1 MKILRIIYDWPEPWV
16 GLSPHPYELTIAQTH
31 LGHELTVFAGRWPRS
46 GEIQKPDGVDV
57 IGFNREPL
65 KGTLNITT
73 SISLFFYY
81 LKWRKNNTPAIIHS
95 HGHFAIWIYLYRL
108 FLKKFAKKSKE
119 LKIPLVV
126 HFHNTVEGRKQ
137 KLLETGAK
145 IDPISTYLSWPLGK
159 LSDQWAVKAG
169 DALVFVGQELLED
182 AVKYYD
188 APREKSFVIE
198 SGVND
203 SMFRPVGQEEKEK
216 TRRDLG
222 LDTLDRVI
230 VNYGMMVAR
239 KNVLKLVEALSLLP
253 DKYKLLL
260 VGPGDTDYLDK
271 IDELIK
277 AKKLGSRIIQAG
289 YTPYPQIPIALQSA
303 DVFVLPSSFEGT
315 PKVVMESLSC
325 GVPALASG
333 FELSEDISGLVYL
346 DDISPETIAR
356 QIQEIFDSGIQV
368 DRAKI
373 HHLFS
378 WDVRARKVEEVYAF
392 VLKTSEMITHSRMRG
407 KRFLAADC

>member
-16 GLSPHPYELTIAQTH
+16 GLSPHPYELTASQARM
-31 LGHELTVFAGRWPRS
+31 GHDITVFAGKWPRS
-46 GEIQKPDGVDV
+46 GQIQKPEGVEV

-73 SISLFFYY
+73 SVSLFFYY
-81 LKWRKNNTPAIIHS
+81 LKWRKDNTPEIIHS

-108 FLKKFAKKSKE
+108 FLKKFFKRAKE

-137 KLLETGAK
+137 KLLEQKAK
-145 IDPISTYLSWPLGK
+145 IDPVSTCLSWPLGK
-159 LSDQWAVKAG
+159 LSDRWAVKAG

-203 SMFRPVGQEEKEK
+203 LIFRSVGQEEKEK

-222 LDTLDRVI
+222 LDILDRVI
-230 VNYGMMVAR
+230 VNYGMMVER
-239 KNVLKLVEALSLLP
+239 KNILNLVEALVFLP
-253 DKYKLLL
+253 EKYKLLL
-260 VGPGDTDYLDK
+260 VGPGDPEYLAK
-271 IDELIK
+271 IDALIK
-277 AKKLGSRIIQAG
+277 DKKLGSRIIQAG
-289 YTPYPQIPIALQSA
+289 YTPYPQIPIALQAA
-303 DVFVLPSSFEGT
+303 DLFVLPSSFEGI

-325 GVPALASG
+325 GIPALASG
-333 FELSEDISGLVYL
+333 FKLSEDISGLIYL
-346 DDISPETIAR
+346 DDTNPETIAR
-356 QIQEIFDSGIQV
+356 QVQEIFDNDVRV
-368 DRAKI
+368 DRAKV
-373 HHLFS
+373 HRLFS
-378 WDVRARKVEEVYAF
+378 WDVRAQKVEEVYAF
-392 VLKTSEMITHSRMRG
+392 VNKNKI
-407 KRFLAADC
+407 

>member
-1 MKILRIIYDWPEPWV
+1 MKILRIVYDWPEPWV
-16 GLSPHPYELTIAQTH
+16 GLSPHPYELTVAQIRM
-31 LGHELTVFAGRWPRS
+31 GHEVTIFAGKWPHS
-46 GEIQKPDGVDV
+46 GEIQKPKGVEV
-57 IGFNREPL
+57 VGFNREPL

-73 SISLFFYY
+73 SFSLFLYY
-81 LKWRKNNTPAIIHS
+81 LKWRKNNTPEIIHS

-119 LKIPLVV
+119 LQIPLVV

-137 KLLETGAK
+137 KLLENGTK
-145 IDPISTYLSWPLGK
+145 INPVSLYLSWPLGK
-159 LSDQWAVKAG
+159 LSDQWAVEVG
-169 DALVFVGQELLED
+169 DALIFVGQGLLED

-203 SMFRPVGQEEKEK
+203 LMFRPVGQEEKEK

-222 LDTLDRVI
+222 LDALDRVI
-230 VNYGMMVAR
+230 VNYGMMVER
-239 KNVLKLVEALSLLP
+239 KNILNLIEALSLLP

-260 VGPGDTDYLDK
+260 VGPGDNDYLDR
-271 IDELIK
+271 IDEVIK
-277 AKKLGSRIIQAG
+277 DKNLGSRIVQAG

-303 DVFVLPSSFEGT
+303 DVFVLPSAFEGT

-325 GVPALASG
+325 GIPVLASG
-333 FELSEDISGLVYL
+333 FKLSEDISGLIYL
-346 DDISPETIAR
+346 EDVSADIIAR
-356 QIQEIFDSGIQV
+356 QIQEVFDVGITV
-368 DRAKI
+368 DRAKV

-378 WDVRARKVEEVYAF
+378 WDVRSRKVEEVYAF
-392 VLKTSEMITHSRMRG
+392 VIKNKS
-407 KRFLAADC
+407 